1 MKLMIC
7 IVISKKSLM
16 KITCNIV
23 PTPVTGDIYNKFKEK
38 SNENKLFT
46 KAIKGNPI
54 VCKAPFPKILNN
66 FYTLNYSIPIFG
78 NGVILT
84 IFPESAPTFSCSS
97 STGDNDLYYFQIRIQ
112 YNEVS
117 QKMRFTCIE
126 PISSSP
132 VEITIPDNT
141 EIKIKFE
148 SSSDFYLTSY
158 IVTIQD
164 SSSTTM
170 ATYNGN
176 RTCSSSNTDPN
187 ACLPNYFCDG
197 GLCKECNAK
206 CNRCSSDGSCTKC
219 NVLSTSSSPDCAINY
234 VNLADYKTFSHII
247 YAPVTSRITM
257 GFWIL
262 LPAPQKGKSSI
273 LITDFLYLTLDIENR
288 VAYCYVYPNLFY
300 KYSAK
305 INLSFDV
312 INAKWFHITCA
323 MSFYHKMF
331 YINSVSN
338 GTNNQ
343 DLQPLKHSLNYIH
356 NTEIDEEFYFPIYI
370 SKNENLKTEFIDFEN
385 IEGGAYLKYFTIFSE
400 YLPYTFHYMYCDFKF
415 TKK

>member
-1 MKLMIC
+1 
-7 IVISKKSLM
+7 
-16 KITCNIV
+16 
-23 PTPVTGDIYNKFKEK
+23 
-38 SNENKLFT
+38 
-46 KAIKGNPI
+46 
-54 VCKAPFPKILNN
+54 
-66 FYTLNYSIPIFG
+66 
-78 NGVILT
+78 
-84 IFPESAPTFSCSS
+84 
-97 STGDNDLYYFQIRIQ
+97 
-112 YNEVS
+112 
-117 QKMRFTCIE
+117 
-126 PISSSP
+126 
-132 VEITIPDNT
+132 
-141 EIKIKFE
+141 
-148 SSSDFYLTSY
+148 
-158 IVTIQD
+158 
-164 SSSTTM
+164 M

-176 RTCSSSNTDPN
+176 RTCSSSNTEPN

-219 NVLSTSSSPDCAINY
+219 NVLSTSPDCVINY
-234 VNLADYKTFSHII
+234 VNLADYKSFSRLI

-257 GFWIL
+257 GFWIF

-338 GTNNQ
+338 GINNE
-343 DLQPLKHSLNYIH
+343 DLQPLKHSLNYLH

-370 SKNENLKTEFIDFEN
+370 NENEKLKTEFIDFEN

-400 YLPYTFHYMYCDFKF
+400 YLPFTFHYMYFDFKTVTNF
-415 TKK
+415 PELLYIIPFDQLIYSNSDIHVIGYNKVDNSNQNITLSLSSNAEFNLRGPLNFKELKLPLPNKIYDSADLTNITELLHTKAKYVYDDNKPLLCNDYLIINGNSPSCVDFDPSSGVKYCSDDNTHYTTYPGLNKGTYCEYPCSISRECILNNWARNMIFVEEL